1 MCFYNFRKLKVAMM
15 VLFLVVAGGISTYF
29 LYPRQVEI
37 YVAAHSILAFSF
49 EGNVPWMEY
58 SVRRCFFPFSF
69 L

>member
-1 MCFYNFRKLKVAMM
+1 M